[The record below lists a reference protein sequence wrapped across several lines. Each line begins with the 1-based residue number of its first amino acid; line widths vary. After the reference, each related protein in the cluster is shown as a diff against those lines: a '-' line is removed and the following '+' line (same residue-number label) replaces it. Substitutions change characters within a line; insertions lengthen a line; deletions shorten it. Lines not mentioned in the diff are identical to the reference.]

1 MPHQSNDPSLGTKTT
16 TEAPRCCCC
25 QGNVRTPKTMSVV
38 TGIVLIALALA
49 FLWQG
54 GSSLLT
60 SMQDERAQ
68 KILSAELKEVFSSQ
82 DVSLIRADGKTFTIK
97 AEIAA
102 TREQQAQGLMFR
114 DHVNE
119 GEGML
124 FTYIQPQRVS
134 FWMKNTLIPL
144 DMLFIG
150 PDNTIIKIVK
160 NTQPHNETPIRSDGF
175 VLAVLELKGGEAD
188 RMGLAVGDKLK

>member
-1 MPHQSNDPSLGTKTT
+1 MSL
-16 TEAPRCCCC
+16 
-25 QGNVRTPKTMSVV
+25 V
-38 TGIVLIALALA
+38 TGVVLIALALA
-49 FLWQG
+49 FLWKGGYSLFRGMQG
-54 GSSLLT
+54 
-60 SMQDERAQ
+60 ERAN
-68 KILSAELKEVFSSQ
+68 KIFNAELKEVFSSQ
-82 DVSLIRADGKTFTIK
+82 EVSLIRADGKTFTIK

-102 TREQQAQGLMFR
+102 TREQQEQGLMFR
-114 DHVNE
+114 EHISE

-160 NTQPHNETPIRSDGF
+160 KAQPQDETPIRSDGF
-175 VLAVLELKGGEAD
+175 VLSVLELKGGEAD
-188 RMGLAVGDKLK
+188 RMGLAVGDRLK